1 MGKWAGL
8 GGSILGS
15 GHVGSSGFKCT
26 EGWVVLSGE
35 VSGIGVLALLGGKC
49 RRLVELG
56 GTRFDHQS
64 L

>member
-26 EGWVVLSGE
+26 EGWVVLSGK
-35 VSGIGVLALLGGKC
+35 VGGIGVLGGNVQK
-49 RRLVELG
+49 VG
-56 GTRFDHQS
+56 GTGWYRFDRQS